1 MGPRGHS
8 KIGMNTVTF
17 AKAGAACFRIDS
29 EGLFR
34 VLLVTSSRG
43 QWIIP
48 KGTVE
53 HGQSAEAAAL
63 QEAWEEAG
71 VHGWVMGTSIATWQ
85 YVHASGESDL
95 VTVLP
100 VWIDELARAW
110 PEDHKRQRRW
120 ATLREAMELI
130 ADEDLRR
137 ILTALARRAE
147 SGQLRAA

>member
-1 MGPRGHS
+1 M
-8 KIGMNTVTF
+8 
-17 AKAGAACFRIDS
+17 
-29 EGLFR
+29 
-34 VLLVTSSRG
+34 LLVTSSRG

-53 HGQSAEAAAL
+53 QGQSAEAAAL

-71 VHGWVMGTSIATWQ
+71 VHGWVMGTPVATWE
-85 YVHASGESDL
+85 YIHASGESDL

-130 ADEDLRR
+130 TDGDLRR